1 MKILTATAA
10 AIAAALVIALPAG
23 AFVQTQTADPSI
35 DRSFA
40 AMDANKDGKIDRAEY
55 HQFAQDKFDRQ
66 AAAMEIAFN
75 EMDTNKDGLVSKS
88 EAAAVPVIASA
99 FDGLDAN
106 RDGNL
111 SGAEM
116 RDALIKA
123 RAAEADA
130 Q

>member
-1 MKILTATAA
+1 MK
-10 AIAAALVIALPAG
+10 LPATIAFAFALAAG
-23 AFVQTQTADPSI
+23 APLPAQTADPSI
-35 DRSFA
+35 DRSFG
-40 AMDANKDGKIDRAEY
+40 AMDANKDGTIDRTEY
-55 HQFAQDKFDRQ
+55 GRFMQDKFDRQ

-75 EMDTNKDGLVSKS
+75 EMDTNKDGGVSKS

-106 RDGNL
+106 RDGKL

-116 RDALIKA
+116 RDALVKA
-123 RAAEADA
+123 RAAEADT

>member
-1 MKILTATAA
+1 MKRPATIVLTLVFAA
-10 AIAAALVIALPAG
+10 HAPLG
-23 AFVQTQTADPSI
+23 AQTTDTSV

-40 AMDANKDGKIDRAEY
+40 AMDADKDGKIDRTEY
-55 HQFAQDKFDRQ
+55 GRFMQDKFDRQ

-75 EMDTNKDGLVSKS
+75 EMDTNKDGVVSKS
-88 EAAAVPVIASA
+88 EAASVPVIASA

-106 RDGNL
+106 RDGKL

-116 RDALIKA
+116 LDALVKA